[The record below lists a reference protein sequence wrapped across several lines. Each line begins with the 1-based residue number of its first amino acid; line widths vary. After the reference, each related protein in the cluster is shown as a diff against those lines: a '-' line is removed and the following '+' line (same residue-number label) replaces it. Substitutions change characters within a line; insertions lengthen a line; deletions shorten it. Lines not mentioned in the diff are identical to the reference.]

1 MLKRILPFLFAVI
14 FTNNAF
20 TQNSSIDVLHYALK
34 IHVFDSTN
42 SILVEEQIDFN
53 WLDTL
58 QSPMFDLES
67 LNSRGKGMLV
77 SAVTDHSSNVSF
89 VQEGEQ
95 LKIVGLQAKGRKQLS
110 LVVRYG
116 GIPSDGLVISANK
129 YGDRTFF
136 GDNWPNRAHLWF
148 ACNDHP
154 SDKATISYDVMAPKN
169 YEVIANGTFIS
180 RTEISETEARTFYQ
194 STVALPTKVM
204 VLGIANFEIKI
215 VPNND
220 SAIEISSWVYPQNS
234 DKSFYDLELAKDIFN
249 YYVSWIAPYE
259 YEKLANV
266 QSTTRFGGMEN
277 AGCIF
282 YDENAFNGKRTSE
295 ALIAHEIAHQWFGNS
310 ASESDWQHI
319 WLSEGFATYFTDLY
333 LEQKYGQ
340 ERIQKQLAKERTEV
354 IQFYKNYQHPIVDT
368 TYAEL
373 IDLLNENSYQKGA
386 WVLHMLRTK
395 IGDELF
401 HQSIV
406 SYYMKYRLSNA
417 STAEFIEVVE
427 EVSQQKLDA
436 FFNQWL
442 YQSGHPQLKITRKF
456 NRKNCKLSIEQV
468 QNEQF
473 NDLTMMIELVFEDG
487 TKMYEKLSLNN
498 KTTDFIFKS
507 SKKIIQINV
516 DPFVQLLFEEK

>member
-1 MLKRILPFLFAVI
+1 MVKRILPFLIVVL
-14 FTNNAF
+14 TTNAF
-20 TQNSSIDVLHYALK
+20 SQNTSIDVLHYSLK
-34 IHVFDSTN
+34 IHVYDSTN
-42 SILVEEQIDFN
+42 SISVEEQIDFN

-67 LNSRGKGMLV
+67 LNSRGKGMVV

-89 VQEGEQ
+89 LQEGEK
-95 LKIVGLQAKGRKQLS
+95 LKIVGLKAAGRKQLS
-110 LVVRYG
+110 LVVKYE

-129 YGDRTFF
+129 YGDRTYF

-154 SDKATISYDVMAPKN
+154 ADKATIAYEVTAPKN
-169 YEVIANGTFIS
+169 YQVIANGAFIS
-180 RTEISETEARTFYQ
+180 RIDVSLTEARTNYQ
-194 STVALPTKVM
+194 SSVILPTKVM
-204 VLGIANFEIKI
+204 VVGIANFEVKD
-215 VPNND
+215 VSNND
-220 SAIEISSWVYPQNS
+220 SSVEISSWVYPQNS

-333 LEQKYGQ
+333 LEHKYGS
-340 ERIQKQLAKERTEV
+340 ERIQKQLAKERSEV
-354 IQFYKNYQHPIVDT
+354 IQFYRNYPHPIVDT
-368 TYAEL
+368 NYSEL
-373 IDLLNENSYQKGA
+373 MDLLNENSYQKGA
-386 WVLHMLRTK
+386 WILHMLRQK

-401 HQSIV
+401 HKAIV
-406 SYYMKYRLSNA
+406 SYYNKYRLSNA
-417 STAEFIEVVE
+417 STADFIQVVE
-427 EVSQQKLDA
+427 VISQRELDQ

-442 YQSGHPQLKITRKF
+442 FQSGHPQLKVSKKIKG
-456 NRKNCKLSIEQV
+456 KNCKLKINQV
-468 QNEQF
+468 QDETFQVIP
-473 NDLTMMIELVFEDG
+473 LKIELVLVDG
-487 TKMYEKLSLNN
+487 TKMYEELVLND
-498 KTTDFIFKS
+498 KSCDFTFKC
-507 SKKIIQINV
+507 SKKIVQLNL

>member
-1 MLKRILPFLFAVI
+1 MLKRILPFLIVVV
-14 FTNNAF
+14 FTTNAF
-20 TQNSSIDVLHYALK
+20 SQNTSIDVLHYALK
-34 IHVFDSTN
+34 VHVYDSTN
-42 SILVEEQIDFN
+42 RISVEEQIDFN

-67 LNSRGKGMLV
+67 LNSRGKGMVV
-77 SAVTDHSSNVSF
+77 SAVTDHLSRISF

-95 LKIVGLQAKGRKQLS
+95 LKIVGLKAIGRKQLS
-110 LVVRYG
+110 LVVKYE

-154 SDKATISYDVMAPKN
+154 SDKATIAYEITAPKN
-169 YEVIANGTFIS
+169 YEVIANGAFIS
-180 RTEISETEARTFYQ
+180 RNEVSNTEAQTIYQ
-194 STVALPTKVM
+194 SSVVLPTKVM
-204 VLGIANFEIKI
+204 VIGIANFEIKN
-215 VPNND
+215 VPNSD
-220 SAIEISSWVYPQNS
+220 SSIELSSWVYPQNS

-249 YYVSWIAPYE
+249 YYVAWIAPYE

-333 LEQKYGQ
+333 LEHKYGS
-340 ERIQKQLAKERTEV
+340 ERMQKQLAKERAEV
-354 IQFYKNYQHPIVDT
+354 IQFYKSYPHPIVDT
-368 TYAEL
+368 TYSEL
-373 IDLLNENSYQKGA
+373 MDLLNENSYQKGA
-386 WVLHMLRTK
+386 WVLHMLRNR

-406 SYYMKYRLSNA
+406 AYYEKFRLSNA
-417 STAEFIEVVE
+417 ASQDFIQVVQEVC
-427 EVSQQKLDA
+427 QQDLSV
-436 FFNQWL
+436 FFNEWL
-442 YQSGHPQLKITRKF
+442 FQSGHPQLKIGK
-456 NRKNCKLSIEQV
+456 KIKGKSIKLSIQQV
-468 QNEQF
+468 QKERF
-473 NDLTMMIELVFEDG
+473 TDIPITVELSFEDG
-487 TKMYEKLSLNN
+487 SKVQEQFKLTG
-498 KTTDFIFKS
+498 KTNVYNFKY
-507 SKKIIQINV
+507 SKKISQILI
-516 DPFVQLLFEEK
+516 DPNVQLLFEEK

>member
-1 MLKRILPFLFAVI
+1 MKQFLFSLVVFSFLGLHA
-14 FTNNAF
+14 
-20 TQNSSIDVLHYALK
+20 QNQSIDVLHYALK
-34 IHVFDSTN
+34 VHVYDSTD
-42 SILVEEQIDFN
+42 SISIEEQIDFN

-77 SAVTDHSSNVSF
+77 YGVKDHSSSVSF
-89 VQEGEQ
+89 IQEGEQ
-95 LKIVGLQAKGRKQLS
+95 LKIVGLKAKGRKQLS
-110 LVVRYG
+110 LVINYG

-154 SDKATISYDVMAPKN
+154 SDKATISYEVIAPKK
-169 YEVIANGTFIS
+169 YEVIANGAFIS
-180 RTEISETEARTFYQ
+180 RLEISETEARTNYQ
-194 STVALPTKVM
+194 SSVVLPTKVM
-204 VLGIANFEIKI
+204 VLGIANFEINI

-220 SAIEISSWVYPQNS
+220 STIEISSWVYPQNS
-234 DKSFYDLELAKDIFN
+234 DKSFYDLDLAKDIFN

-310 ASESDWQHI
+310 ASEADWQHI

-340 ERIQKQLAKERTEV
+340 IRIQKQLAKERAEV
-354 IQFYKNYQHPIVDT
+354 IQFYKNYPRPIVDT

-395 IGDELF
+395 IGDDLF
-401 HQSIV
+401 HKSIV
-406 SYYMKYRLSNA
+406 GYYMKYRLSNA
-417 STAEFIEVVE
+417 STSQFIEVVE
-427 EVSQQKLDA
+427 ELSQQELDP

-442 YQSGHPQLKITRKF
+442 FQSGHPQLKISKKI

-473 NDLTMMIELVFEDG
+473 TDLTILIELVMEDG
-487 TKMYEKLSLNN
+487 TKTYENLPLND
-498 KTTDFIFKS
+498 KTTYFTFKS
-507 SKKIIQINV
+507 NQKIIQLNV

>member
-1 MLKRILPFLFAVI
+1 MVKRILPFLIVFL
-14 FTNNAF
+14 TTNAF
-20 TQNSSIDVLHYALK
+20 SQNASIDVLHYALK
-34 IHVFDSTN
+34 MHVYDSTN
-42 SILVEEQIDFN
+42 RISVEEQIDFN

-67 LNSRGKGMLV
+67 LNSRGKGMVV
-77 SAVTDHSSNVSF
+77 SSVFDQSTSVSF
-89 VQEGEQ
+89 IQEGQ
-95 LKIVGLQAKGRKQLS
+95 LLKIVGLKSNGRKQIS
-110 LVVRYG
+110 AVIKYD
-116 GIPSDGLVISANK
+116 GIPSDGMVISANK

-154 SDKATISYDVMAPKN
+154 ADKATVTYEVTAPKN
-169 YEVIANGTFIS
+169 YEVIANGAFIS
-180 RTEISETEARTFYQ
+180 RNEISDSEAQTKYQ
-194 STVALPTKVM
+194 SSVVLPTKVM
-204 VLGIANFEIKI
+204 VVGIANFEIQS
-215 VPNND
+215 VPNSD
-220 SAIEISSWVYPQNS
+220 SSIEISSWVYPQNS

-310 ASESDWQHI
+310 ASEADWQHI

-333 LEQKYGQ
+333 LEFKYGS
-340 ERIQKQLAKERTEV
+340 ERMQKQMAKERNEV
-354 IQFYKNYQHPIVDT
+354 IQFYRNYPHPIVDT
-368 TYAEL
+368 AYSEL
-373 IDLLNENSYQKGA
+373 MDLLNENSYQKGA
-386 WVLHMLRTK
+386 WVLHMLRIK

-406 SYYMKYRLSNA
+406 SYYNKYRLSNA
-417 STAEFIEVVE
+417 STADFIQEVE
-427 EVSQQKLDA
+427 EISQQKLDQ

-442 YQSGHPQLKITRKF
+442 FQSGHPQLKVSKKMKG
-456 NRKNCKLSIEQV
+456 KNCKMRIEQV
-468 QNEQF
+468 QGETFQNIP
-473 NDLTMMIELVFEDG
+473 LKIELVLSDG
-487 TKMYEKLSLNN
+487 TKKYEDLILND
-498 KTTDFIFKS
+498 KTIDFTFKC
-507 SKKIIQINV
+507 SKKIVQLNL

>member
-1 MLKRILPFLFAVI
+1 MVKRILPFLIVVL
-14 FTNNAF
+14 TTNAF
-20 TQNSSIDVLHYALK
+20 SQNTSIDVLHYSLK
-34 IHVFDSTN
+34 MHVYDSTN
-42 SILVEEQIDFN
+42 SISVEEQIDFN

-67 LNSRGKGMLV
+67 LNSRGKGMVV
-77 SAVTDHSSNVSF
+77 SAVTDHSSRVSF
-89 VQEGEQ
+89 LQEGEK
-95 LKIVGLQAKGRKQLS
+95 LIIVGLKAAGRKQLS
-110 LVVRYG
+110 LVVKYE

-154 SDKATISYDVMAPKN
+154 ADKATISYEVTAPKN
-169 YEVIANGTFIS
+169 YEVIANGAFIS
-180 RTEISETEARTFYQ
+180 RTDISETEARTNYQ
-194 STVALPTKVM
+194 SSVVLPTKVM
-204 VLGIANFEIKI
+204 VVGIANFEVKD
-215 VPNND
+215 VSNND
-220 SAIEISSWVYPQNS
+220 SSIEISSWVYPQNS

-333 LEQKYGQ
+333 LEHKYGS
-340 ERIQKQLAKERTEV
+340 ERIQKQLAKERAEV
-354 IQFYKNYQHPIVDT
+354 IQFYRNYPHPIVDT
-368 TYAEL
+368 NYSEL
-373 IDLLNENSYQKGA
+373 MDLLNENSYQKGA
-386 WVLHMLRTK
+386 WILHMLRQK

-401 HQSIV
+401 HKSIV
-406 SYYMKYRLSNA
+406 SYYNKYRLSNA
-417 STAEFIEVVE
+417 SSADFIEVVE
-427 EVSQQKLDA
+427 EISQEELDQ
-436 FFNQWL
+436 FFYQWL
-442 YQSGHPQLKITRKF
+442 FQSGHPQLKVSKKIKG
-456 NRKNCKLSIEQV
+456 KNCKLKINQV
-468 QNEQF
+468 QDETFQ
-473 NDLTMMIELVFEDG
+473 DIPLKIELVLADG
-487 TKMYEKLSLNN
+487 TKMYEELVLND
-498 KTTDFIFKS
+498 KSCDFTFKC
-507 SKKIIQINV
+507 SKKIVQLNL